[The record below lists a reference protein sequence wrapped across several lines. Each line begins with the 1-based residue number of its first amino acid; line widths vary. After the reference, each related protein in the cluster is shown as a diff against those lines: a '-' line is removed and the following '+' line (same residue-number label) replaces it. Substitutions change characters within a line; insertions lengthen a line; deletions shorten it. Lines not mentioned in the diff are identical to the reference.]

1 MTRERRKL
9 LDLWMAII
17 RTVAAAV
24 SVGFNIYVF
33 MKILHPHH

>member
-17 RTVAAAV
+17 RTVAGIV

-33 MKILHPHH
+33 FKILHPHH